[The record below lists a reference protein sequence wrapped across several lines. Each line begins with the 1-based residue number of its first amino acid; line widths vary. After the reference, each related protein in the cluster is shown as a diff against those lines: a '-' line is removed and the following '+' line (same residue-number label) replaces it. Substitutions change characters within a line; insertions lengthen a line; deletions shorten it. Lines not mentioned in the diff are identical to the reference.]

1 MIFRISAACMAAFL
15 TLYQPRVSAA
25 QSQVTR
31 SDAATAEAL
40 FQRGR
45 DALEAENW
53 DTACAS
59 FEESLRLDQAAGTAM
74 NLAACEE
81 KRGKLA
87 SAWEAWHQ
95 ALRLL
100 PENDRRREFAAQRLA
115 ELDADLP
122 RLTIVVK
129 KSAPNNVTVMR
140 DDIPLGSASWGL
152 SLPVDGGP
160 HTVLVKAPGHA
171 DRTYQI
177 VSKTRSA
184 QVLEVE
190 PGPALAQAAS
200 NEASGSALRSW
211 SYVAGGVGLAGF
223 VGAIVTGAML
233 PATRETVEQECD
245 GSMCSSEG
253 LDADRRGQALLA
265 GNTVSWIVA
274 GVGVSTGA
282 VLFVL
287 SLKSKE
293 PNVSAQVAI
302 SADRLTLSG
311 TF

>member
-1 MIFRISAACMAAFL
+1 M
-15 TLYQPRVSAA
+15 
-25 QSQVTR
+25 R

-53 DTACAS
+53 DTACES

-87 SAWEAWHQ
+87 SAWEAWHES
-95 ALRLL
+95 LRLL
-100 PENDRRREFAAQRLA
+100 PENDRRREFAEQRLA

-122 RLTIVVK
+122 RLTIVLK
-129 KSAPNNVTVMR
+129 KSAPQSATVIR

-152 SLPVDGGP
+152 SLPVDAGP
-160 HTVLVKAPGHA
+160 HTVLVKAPGYE

-177 VSKTRSA
+177 VSETRSA
-184 QVLEVE
+184 KVLQVE
-190 PGPALAQAAS
+190 PGPALTKVPP
-200 NEASGSALRSW
+200 NEAAGPALRNW

-233 PATRETVEQECD
+233 PGTKRTVEQECD
-245 GSMCSSEG
+245 ASMCSSEG
-253 LDADRRGQALLA
+253 LDADRRGQALLVS
-265 GNTVSWIVA
+265 NTVSWIVA

-287 SLKSKE
+287 SMKDNES
-293 PNVSAQVAI
+293 NASAQVAI
-302 SADRLTLSG
+302 NADRLTLSG